1 MLDTRCSTESLKS
14 PKPLKSFNDFYGF
27 NDFDDFAEYPAS
39 SIQKV
44 AVISVEEARRLSMAA
59 FTKAGINSHEAK
71 IITDI
76 LLEAEMRGR
85 PTHGL
90 IRLSGIVA
98 RAKEQANAQ
107 IHVVRE
113 NGHYALVD
121 AGGKFGYIAAH
132 YAMEL
137 AIRRAEKHGLALV
150 GVKNSGHS
158 GMLGYYA
165 RMALRRDLI
174 GIVICNTRP
183 MVAAWG
189 GIDAVFGTNPIA
201 VAIPSDG
208 QPLVLDMSTSS
219 VTFGDLLVASREG
232 RKLPEGAALNAAG
245 QPTVDPQEAK
255 DGVFMPFGG
264 HKGFGL
270 GLVVQVLAGALVD
283 ANILKTGG
291 ILLMAIDP
299 GIFLPV
305 NEFKRRVASY
315 MNFVKSSRKA
325 DGVEEILIPGE
336 RSERYRQSCLKQ
348 GISLNEE
355 LLQQVIHLAGE

>member
-1 MLDTRCSTESLKS
+1 M
-14 PKPLKSFNDFYGF
+14 
-27 NDFDDFAEYPAS
+27 
-39 SIQKV
+39 
-44 AVISVEEARRLSMAA
+44 AVISVEEARRLSRAA
-59 FTKAGINSHEAK
+59 LTRAGIDSREAD

-90 IRLSGIVA
+90 IRLSGIVG
-98 RAKEQANAQ
+98 RSKEQVNAR
-107 IHVVRE
+107 IRVVRGD
-113 NGHYALVD
+113 GHYALVD

-137 AIRRAEKHGLALV
+137 AVERAGRHGLALV

-165 RMALRRDLI
+165 RMALRSDLI

-201 VAIPSDG
+201 VAVPSDG
-208 QPLVLDMSTSS
+208 PPLVLDMSTSS

-232 RKLPEGAALNAAG
+232 KKLPEGGALNATG
-245 QPTVDPQEAK
+245 QPTVDPQEAR
-255 DGVFMPFGG
+255 DGVFLPFGG

-270 GLVVQVLAGALVD
+270 GLVVQILAGALVD
-283 ANILKTGG
+283 AEVLKTGG
-291 ILLMAIDP
+291 ILFMAIDP
-299 GIFLPV
+299 GIFVPV
-305 NEFKRRVASY
+305 DEFKRRVAGY
-315 MNFVKSSRKA
+315 IDFVKSSRKA
-325 DGVEEILIPGE
+325 DGVKEILIPGE
-336 RSERYRQSCLKQ
+336 RSERHKQACLKH
-348 GISLNEE
+348 GISLSEE
-355 LLQQVIHLAGE
+355 LIEQVTQLAGE